1 MGADNRNIPE
11 ELNNPK
17 REERPR
23 SLVDLIELKTIDLDL
38 AAWLV
43 SHVSKGNSLIT
54 GSGPGGIGKSTT
66 MRALMAFAPGNLPFA
81 IAWPEKITGIESPSC
96 VISHEISD
104 HRPPG
109 YLWGQ
114 DARDF
119 FAHSERGSM
128 LVGNMHAD
136 DLDEVHHQ
144 IVEACEV
151 PEAQFRSVNFFIFLW
166 IEGVDR
172 SVKERIKDNPSR
184 RFITKIFYSDGENAH
199 ALVYSDEIGLPDDV
213 PRDAD
218 YEQQCRGFLKD
229 AVENST
235 RDINELR
242 HRFLD
247 WAQENA

>member
-1 MGADNRNIPE
+1 MGADNLNIPE
-11 ELNNPK
+11 ELLNPN

-23 SLVDLIELKTIDLDL
+23 SLLDLIDLTTIDLDL

-43 SHVSKGNSLIT
+43 SHVSKGASLIT
-54 GSGPGGIGKSTT
+54 GSGPGGIGKTTT
-66 MRALMAFAPGNLPFA
+66 MRALLAFAPDNFPFA

-109 YLWGQ
+109 YLWGK

-128 LVGNMHAD
+128 LVGNVHAD
-136 DLDEVHHQ
+136 DLDEVHDQ
-144 IVEACEV
+144 IVGECEV
-151 PEAQFRSVNFFIFLW
+151 PEAQFRAVNFFIFLW

-172 SVKERIKDNPSR
+172 SEKQRIKDNPSR
-184 RFITKIFYSDGENAH
+184 RFVTKIFHSTGENAH
-199 ALVYSDEIGLPDDV
+199 DLVYSDENGLSEDV
-213 PRDAD
+213 PRDAA
-218 YEQQCRGFLKD
+218 YEQQCRAFLEE
-229 AVENST
+229 ALAGST
-235 RDINELR
+235 REINEIR

-247 WAQENA
+247 WKSNA